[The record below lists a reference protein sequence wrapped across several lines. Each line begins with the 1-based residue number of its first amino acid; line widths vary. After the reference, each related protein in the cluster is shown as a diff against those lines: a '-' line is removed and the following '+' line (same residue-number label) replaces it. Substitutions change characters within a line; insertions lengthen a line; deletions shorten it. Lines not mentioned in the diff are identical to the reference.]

1 MIKTSTTT
9 SLAEASGSFTIL
21 IVDDN
26 RDLVDFVKLL
36 LSHQGFNVRWAF
48 NGPECLE
55 IIRNSVI
62 DLVILDV
69 MMPKMDGIEVCKE
82 LKSLVPSLP
91 IIFLT
96 AKDDL
101 TTRTA
106 AMNMGVSEFL
116 AKPVNIDDFL
126 DRVRTQLSV
135 RQWVRNVDAVFIS
148 PSNESDLPAIKDKG

>member
-1 MIKTSTTT
+1 MIKTSNAT
-9 SLAEASGSFTIL
+9 SVEPSRSFTIL
-21 IVDDN
+21 VVDDN

-36 LSHQGFNVRWAF
+36 LSHQGFNVRCAF
-48 NGPECLE
+48 SGPECLE
-55 IIRNSVI
+55 IVRNGAI

-69 MMPKMDGIEVCKE
+69 MMPKMDGIEVCKM
-82 LKSLVPSLP
+82 LKSLAPSLP

-101 TTRTA
+101 ATRTA

-135 RQWVRNVDAVFIS
+135 RQWVRNVDAVFTS
-148 PSNESDLPAIKDKG
+148 TSTPLDLPEVKENT